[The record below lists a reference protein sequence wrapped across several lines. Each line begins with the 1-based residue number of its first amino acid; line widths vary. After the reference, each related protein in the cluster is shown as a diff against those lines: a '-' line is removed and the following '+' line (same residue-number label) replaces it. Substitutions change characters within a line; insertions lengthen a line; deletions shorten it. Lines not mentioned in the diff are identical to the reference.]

1 VRSGSLLGLAPDL
14 KAYRDA
20 YEAAGHP
27 GHGRVYLRLSM
38 HVGDDDK
45 RAFEEGE
52 PSIMAGYKSLI
63 TRLEGSPNARRRAE
77 VEEVRTITYEQV
89 LRDKVIVGGPER
101 VADRLKELEEQLG
114 IDGILFELNFGAAIP
129 AEQMMRSLQ
138 LICEKVMPRFN

>member
-1 VRSGSLLGLAPDL
+1 R
-14 KAYRDA
+14 
-20 YEAAGHP
+20 
-27 GHGRVYLRLSM
+27 GRVYLSLSM
-38 HVGDDDK
+38 NVCDNITN
-45 RAFEEGE
+45 ALEESE

-101 VADRLKELEEQLG
+101 VADRLKELEAELG

-138 LICEKVMPRFN
+138 LI